1 MSQENKAIV
10 QRWFDEVW
18 NKGRADAIRELAT
31 EDLVVHGLSD
41 AKGSAVTGLKAFDDF
56 HSQFRNAFPDM
67 YISVEDLI
75 AEGDKV
81 VARCDVRAKHTG
93 DSLGF
98 AATHADVAFT
108 GIAIV
113 RISGGKI
120 AEAWNNFDF
129 MKMNQQLGVL

>member
-1 MSQENKAIV
+1 MSQENKKIV

-81 VARCDVRAKHTG
+81 VARCDVRGKHSG
-93 DSLGF
+93 DALGF

-120 AEAWNNFDF
+120 SEAWNNFDF
-129 MKMNQQLGVL
+129 MRMNQQLGIL

>member
-1 MSQENKAIV
+1 MLEENKALM

-18 NKGRADAIRELAT
+18 NNGRADAIRELAT
-31 EDLVVHGLSD
+31 EDLVIHGLSD
-41 AKGSAVTGLKAFDDF
+41 AKGSTVTGLKAFDAF
-56 HSQFRNAFPDM
+56 HSQFRNAFPDI

-81 VARCDVRAKHTG
+81 VARCSVRGKHTG

-98 AATHADVAFT
+98 AATHSDIAFT
-108 GIAIV
+108 GIAIA

-120 AEAWNNFDF
+120 VEAWNNFDF
-129 MKMNQQLGVL
+129 LKMNQQLGIL